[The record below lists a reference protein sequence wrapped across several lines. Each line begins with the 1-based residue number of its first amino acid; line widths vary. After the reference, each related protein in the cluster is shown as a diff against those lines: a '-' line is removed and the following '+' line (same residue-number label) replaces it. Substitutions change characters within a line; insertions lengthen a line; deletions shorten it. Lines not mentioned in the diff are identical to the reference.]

1 MSTPITAGM
10 PLSVQ
15 NPTVKEVF
23 EPTVMFRSG
32 IVHRGQDR
40 RQRGDQD
47 QLPQSQRQAVIDQMA
62 RRAWACPST
71 LDQTLTV

>member
-15 NPTVKEVF
+15 NPTVKWVF

-32 IVHRGQDR
+32 VVKDVH
-40 RQRGDQD
+40 
-47 QLPQSQRQAVIDQMA
+47 SQVERCDMLSNLYDTSFCRCLLSA
-62 RRAWACPST
+62 SH
-71 LDQTLTV
+71 LENYY